1 MEQRARPVPAAASA
15 ESGTDSSLHPCA
27 FVASRLALHEVAEAS
42 GVRCHLATRATL
54 IACEEP
60 RFLEGCRAANI
71 RVVGAEGFDL
81 IDTSIRPDMEAILDL
96 GDLIDPSGS
105 VEDAI
110 RFVDAVYRP
119 GLMLEFQLERT

>member
-1 MEQRARPVPAAASA
+1 MRVRSEPF
-15 ESGTDSSLHPCA
+15 D
-27 FVASRLALHEVAEAS
+27 LAHEVAEAS
-42 GVRCHLATRATL
+42 GVRCHLATRASL
-54 IACEEP
+54 IACEDAP

-81 IDTSIRPDMEAILDL
+81 IGTSIQPDIEAILDL

-105 VEDAI
+105 VDEAI

-119 GLMLEFQLERT
+119 GLMLEFELERT